1 MSGWTI
7 IGGGGFIGGRLG
19 QALRDQGAQ
28 VHIPVRGDPALFER
42 DLGCVVYCAGLT
54 GDFAVRPFDT
64 VEAHVTLLAQLLSRA
79 RFSRLIYLSSTRLYD
94 SLGAAGGHED
104 DVLAFDTAAPRNVYD
119 LSKALGENLTLA
131 RSGGRGAVARLSNVF
146 DLADGASGF
155 LPELLQKARRVRVLS
170 LDSVPGAV
178 RDYVHADDVVAALM
192 AMGLADGEA
201 GALGV
206 VNVASGQNL
215 SNAELA
221 LVFEQAGWTLKL
233 APDRPMPSAPRCA
246 TDRLRALGVQ
256 PRDPRD
262 LIAQALSAPGF
273 YLGPEA

>member
-19 QALRDQGAQ
+19 QALRDQGQSVYA
-28 VHIPVRGDPALFER
+28 PGRGDPELFSR
-42 DLGCVVYCAGLT
+42 DLGCVFYCAGLT

-64 VEAHVTLLAQLLSRA
+64 VEAHVTLLAQVLSQA

-104 DVLAFDTAAPRNVYD
+104 DILAFDPAAPRNVYD

-131 RSGGRGAVARLSNVF
+131 RSKGRGAVARLSNVF
-146 DLADGASGF
+146 DLAEGASGF
-155 LPELLQKARRVRVLS
+155 LPELLQKARRARVLT
-170 LDSVPGAV
+170 LDSIPGAV
-178 RDYVHADDVVAALM
+178 RDYVHVDDVISALT
-192 AMGLADGEA
+192 AMGTAAGDG

-215 SNAELA
+215 ANAELA
-221 LVFEQAGWTLKL
+221 ELFSSAGWTLNL
-233 APDRPMPSAPRCA
+233 APDRPMAAAPHCA
-246 TDRLRALGVQ
+246 IDRLKALGIH
-256 PRDPRD
+256 PRDPRG
-262 LIAQALSAPGF
+262 LITQALLAPGF
-273 YLGPEA
+273 YLGS